1 VQSALTKA
9 GVFKD
14 LKTDLKK
21 TTATFKV
28 SADVDFKSKL
38 DEIVAGGNSHVKG
51 YEVEKAAPAKGDGA
65 SLQKTSSMQFVSV
78 NKSNDCCSSKQACC
92 KACEVGDGES
102 SFVSVLTVADDEE
115 KKEEKKTKTVSLK
128 LPNMT

>member
-28 SADVDFKSKL
+28 SADVDFKTKL
-38 DEIVAGGNSHVKG
+38 DEIVAGGNTHVKG
-51 YEVEKAAPAKGDGA
+51 YEVETAAPAKGDGA
-65 SLQKTSSMQFVSV
+65 SLQNAGSMQFVSV
-78 NKSNDCCSSKQACC
+78 NKTGDCCASK
-92 KACEVGDGES
+92 KACETGDSES
-102 SFVSVLTVADDEE
+102 SFVTVSTVVDDEE

>member
-1 VQSALTKA
+1 MQSALTKA

-28 SADVDFKSKL
+28 SADVDFKTKL
-38 DEIVAGGNSHVKG
+38 DEIVAGGNTHVKG
-51 YEVEKAAPAKGDGA
+51 YEVETAAPAKGDGA
-65 SLQKTSSMQFVSV
+65 ALQSAGSMQFVSV
-78 NKSNDCCSSKQACC
+78 NKSSDCCAGKKACC
-92 KACEVGDGES
+92 KACEAGDSES
-102 SFVSVLTVADDEE
+102 SFVTVSTVVDDDE

>member
-1 VQSALTKA
+1 MQSALTKA

-28 SADVDFKSKL
+28 SADVDFKTKL
-38 DEIVAGGNSHVKG
+38 DEIVAGGNTHVKG
-51 YEVEKAAPAKGDGA
+51 YEVETAAPAKGDGA
-65 SLQKTSSMQFVSV
+65 SLQNAGSMQFVSV
-78 NKSNDCCSSKQACC
+78 NKTGDCCASK
-92 KACEVGDGES
+92 KACEACETGDSES
-102 SFVSVLTVADDEE
+102 SFVTVSTVVDDEE